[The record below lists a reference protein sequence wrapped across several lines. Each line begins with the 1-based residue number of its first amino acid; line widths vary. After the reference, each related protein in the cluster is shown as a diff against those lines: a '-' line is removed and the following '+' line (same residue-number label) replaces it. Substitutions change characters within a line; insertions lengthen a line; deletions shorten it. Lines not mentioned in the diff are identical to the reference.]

1 MTEQLHFHFHF
12 SEVRWTEEKV
22 DAFEHLEYTL
32 THWVEITFKNK
43 REWERSVGETG
54 YMYMYG

>member
-1 MTEQLHFHFHF
+1 MK
-12 SEVRWTEEKV
+12 VKWTEEKV

-43 REWERSVGETG
+43 REWERSLGETG